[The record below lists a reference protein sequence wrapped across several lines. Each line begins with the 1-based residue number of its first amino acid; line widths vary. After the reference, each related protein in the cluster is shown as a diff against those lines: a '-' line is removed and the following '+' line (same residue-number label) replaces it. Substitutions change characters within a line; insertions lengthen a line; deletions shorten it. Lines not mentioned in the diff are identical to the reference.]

1 VLDCGY
7 VEGRLRA
14 HIDEAL
20 LPAEQMLVTL
30 HLEACARCRAER
42 ARMAAVVRELRSL
55 PEVEPPPHFTVEM
68 RVRRTSLGR
77 TSRFSNRGDK
87 EIRRSGLG
95 ERRPRWRW
103 RYAAVGSLATAI
115 VALVLL
121 SEPLIVAA
129 ELVGRVQESW
139 ARLQSYSCTFV
150 TEGLYRGQPRR
161 FVQRQWFRKPNLFR
175 LETSE
180 HFPQTTY
187 LEPRRVT
194 VVIPGARWEGKP
206 IAILRP
212 RHPKETDLPFP
223 FGSAWPDTADITID
237 ALVRQLQKQQGGEI
251 LGTEPV
257 LGKECYRLRFE
268 ARAPMAS
275 RVTHYLMWIDRDTFL
290 PLRVRA
296 EIDAEN
302 HSVTEAMD
310 LHVNDML
317 PAGSFHYDPPAGT
330 FVVRGDVEPFVF
342 ALGLEAARSRW
353 LARDP
358 LQSASA
364 EITHLQPRLP
374 FRPLAPRYVPDGF
387 RLLRVRSSRGRWL
400 DAYWIDAVD
409 GRVIKLVQQVAVA
422 PDPPEVAGGRSVPAV
437 RSGLGHEVILAS
449 GKTPYVYDH
458 LAWRQNGVLV
468 LLATADLPREE
479 ALRVARSLAPADE
492 LPAEAHMLEARSS

>member
-1 VLDCGY
+1 VLDCRY

-20 LPAEQMLVTL
+20 PPPEQMLVTL

-68 RVRRTSLGR
+68 RVRRTTVGR
-77 TSRFSNRGDK
+77 SSWSSRHGGM
-87 EIRRSGLG
+87 ETRRKAPGTG
-95 ERRPRWRW
+95 RPRW

-121 SEPLIVAA
+121 SEPLIVAS

-150 TEGLYRGQPRR
+150 TEGLYRGRPRR

-175 LETSE
+175 LETTE
-180 HFPQTTY
+180 HYAQTTY

-206 IAILRP
+206 IAIVRP
-212 RHPKETDLPFP
+212 RHPKEMDLPFP
-223 FGSAWPDTADITID
+223 FGAAWPDTADITID
-237 ALVRQLQKQQGGEI
+237 ALVRQLQAQQGGEI

-257 LGKECYRLRFE
+257 LGKECYQLRFE

-275 RVTHYLMWIDRDTFL
+275 RVTRYLMWIDRDTFL

-302 HSVTEAMD
+302 HSITEAKD
-310 LHVNDML
+310 LRVNDML
-317 PAGSFHYDPPAGT
+317 PAGSFHFDPPAGT

-358 LQSASA
+358 RESASA
-364 EITHLQPRLP
+364 EIAHLQARLP

-400 DAYWIDAVD
+400 DAYWIDAAN
-409 GRVIKLVQQVAVA
+409 GRVIKLVQQTAGA
-422 PDPPEVAGGRSVPAV
+422 PDPPEVAGGRSVPPR
-437 RSGLGHEVILAS
+437 RSGLGHEVMLAS
-449 GKTPYVYDH
+449 GKIPYAYDH

-479 ALRVARSLAPADE
+479 AMRIARSLAPADVM
-492 LPAEAHMLEARSS
+492 PASAHVLEARSS